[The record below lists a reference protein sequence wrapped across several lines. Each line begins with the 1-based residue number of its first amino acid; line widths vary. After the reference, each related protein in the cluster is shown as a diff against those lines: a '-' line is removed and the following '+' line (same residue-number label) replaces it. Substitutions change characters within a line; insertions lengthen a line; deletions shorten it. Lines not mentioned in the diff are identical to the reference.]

1 MVLNDRHSRFARW
14 SAGQDFKVMHR
25 VIIVVVGC
33 IALTSSLGSYIWAER
48 LEFERIDS
56 SFVSLVAG
64 ALAFLLIMA
73 PIVLASV
80 WTRAS
85 WGMKLTCL
93 PAILG
98 LLALA
103 AAVQYNAFLAFDN
116 ARKDALIQDAT
127 DRYNTAIYTLDS
139 IVLPHR
145 DCLCPELR
153 RADMREYDAKRKTP
167 LLDKMKSESDLS
179 VLRTNAASVGGVGK
193 AAILVAILAFFARC
207 TLIAVSM
214 RLRR

>member
-1 MVLNDRHSRFARW
+1 MVLNDHHSRFARW

-25 VIIVVVGC
+25 VIIIVVGC
-33 IALTSSLGSYIWAER
+33 IALTSSLGTYIWTEG
-48 LEFERIDS
+48 LEFKRIDGL
-56 SFVSLVAG
+56 FVGFATS
-64 ALAFLLIMA
+64 ALAFLLILTPLAMA
-73 PIVLASV
+73 PV

-116 ARKDALIQDAT
+116 ARRDALIQDAT

-139 IVLPHR
+139 IVLPQR

-167 LLDKMKSESDLS
+167 LLDKMKSESDLR
-179 VLRTNAASVGGVGK
+179 VLRTNASSVGRVKK

-207 TLIAVSM
+207 ALIAVSI

>member
-1 MVLNDRHSRFARW
+1 MVPSDRHSQFARK
-14 SAGQDFKVMHR
+14 SVGPDFRAIHV
-25 VIIVVVGC
+25 VIIIVFGC
-33 IALTSSLGSYIWAER
+33 IALTSSIGTYVWAEGS
-48 LEFERIDS
+48 EFKRIDG
-56 SFVSLVAG
+56 SFVGFVTS
-64 ALAFLLIMA
+64 ALAFLLILTPLAIA
-73 PIVLASV
+73 PV

-85 WGMKLTCL
+85 WGMKLACL

-98 LLALA
+98 MLALA

-116 ARKDALIQDAT
+116 ARRDALIQNAT

-139 IVLPHR
+139 IVLPER

-153 RADMREYDAKRKTP
+153 RADIQEYEAKRKTP
-167 LLDKMKSESDLS
+167 LLDKMKSESDLR
-179 VLRTNAASVGGVGK
+179 VLRTNTASVGRVGK

-207 TLIAVSM
+207 TLIAVSI